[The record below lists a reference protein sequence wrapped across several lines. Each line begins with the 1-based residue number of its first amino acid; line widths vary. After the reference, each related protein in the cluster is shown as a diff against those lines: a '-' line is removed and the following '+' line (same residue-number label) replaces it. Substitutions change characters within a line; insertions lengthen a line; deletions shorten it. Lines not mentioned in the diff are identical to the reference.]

1 VIRIVSIA
9 ALLCLLVL
17 VLYLPSAHPP
27 ERFLAQIRSEHQA
40 MEEIWGE
47 TPALRILDR
56 ALGLQGA
63 AREATPVPPT
73 AVASAASGVDGAVA
87 REMASV
93 NQRLF
98 GNSYFRAIDALVLLA
113 AFRLSAMLEWLP
125 WMAAFVVAAIAD
137 GAISRVIKSKE
148 FLHHDPGAL
157 RAVRI
162 HGDHAELCAVVAMV
176 VPVQFTHLVSP
187 AVLATLALLSGRT
200 WRTSTAALESVGVV
214 LAVVA
219 DPPGVH
225 AKRLQNRRPC
235 HSWASETFA

>member
-1 VIRIVSIA
+1 MIRIVSIA

-63 AREATPVPPT
+63 ARDSTSIPPT
-73 AVASAASGVDGAVA
+73 AGESAASGVDGAVA

-125 WMAAFVVAAIAD
+125 WMAAFLVAAVAD

-148 FLHHDPGAL
+148 FLHHDPERFAL
-157 RAVRI
+157 YTSVAIVL
-162 HGDHAELCAVVAMV
+162 ACAFVVSMV
-176 VPVQFTHLVSP
+176 VPIGVHPVVGP
-187 AVLATLALLSGRT
+187 CVMATLGILAGR
-200 WRTSTAALESVGVV
+200 S
-214 LAVVA
+214 LAQF
-219 DPPGVH
+219 H
-225 AKRLQNRRPC
+225 RRG
-235 HSWASETFA
+235 

>member
-1 VIRIVSIA
+1 MIRIVSIA

-17 VLYLPSAHPP
+17 VLYLPSSHPP

-40 MEEIWGE
+40 IEEIWGE

-63 AREATPVPPT
+63 AREATPIP
-73 AVASAASGVDGAVA
+73 ANAGASAASGVDGAMA

-125 WMAAFVVAAIAD
+125 WLVVAALAALVD
-137 GAISRVIKSKE
+137 GGIVRLIKAKE
-148 FLHHDPGAL
+148 FRHHDPELFAL
-157 RAVRI
+157 FAGLAI
-162 HGDHAELCAVVAMV
+162 TAACAAVVALVIPVTMPPLLIPV
-176 VPVQFTHLVSP
+176 VPVGV
-187 AVLATLALLSGRT
+187 AVLAALAL
-200 WRTSTAALESVGVV
+200 ANF
-214 LAVVA
+214 
-219 DPPGVH
+219 H
-225 AKRLQNRRPC
+225 RR
-235 HSWASETFA
+235 A

>member
-1 VIRIVSIA
+1 MIRIVSIA

-63 AREATPVPPT
+63 AREATPVPPS
-73 AVASAASGVDGAVA
+73 ANASAASGVDSAVA

-98 GNSYFRAIDALVLLA
+98 GNTYFRAIDALVLLA

-125 WMAAFVVAAIAD
+125 WMAAFLAAAVAD

-148 FLHHDPGAL
+148 FLHHDPERFAL
-157 RAVRI
+157 YASLSI
-162 HGDHAELCAVVAMV
+162 LLACTAVVALV
-176 VPVQFTHLVSP
+176 LPIGVHPLVSP
-187 AVLATLALLSGRT
+187 GVVATLAVLWGR
-200 WRTSTAALESVGVV
+200 SV
-214 LAVVA
+214 A
-219 DPPGVH
+219 H
-225 AKRLQNRRPC
+225 FHRRG
-235 HSWASETFA
+235 

>member
-1 VIRIVSIA
+1 MIRVVSIA

-40 MEEIWGE
+40 MEELWGE
-47 TPALRILDR
+47 APALRILDR

-73 AVASAASGVDGAVA
+73 ASASAASGVDGAVA

-98 GNSYFRAIDALVLLA
+98 GSSYFRAIDALVLLA
-113 AFRLSAMLEWLP
+113 AFRLSAMLELLP
-125 WMAAFVVAAIAD
+125 WMAAFLAAAVAD

-148 FLHHDPGAL
+148 FLHHDPERFAL
-157 RAVRI
+157 YASVSI
-162 HGDHAELCAVVAMV
+162 LLTCGAVVALV
-176 VPVQFTHLVSP
+176 LPVGVHPLVSP
-187 AVLATLALLSGRT
+187 SVVAALAVLWGR
-200 WRTSTAALESVGVV
+200 SV
-214 LAVVA
+214 A
-219 DPPGVH
+219 H
-225 AKRLQNRRPC
+225 FHRRG
-235 HSWASETFA
+235 

>member
-1 VIRIVSIA
+1 MIRIVSIA

-40 MEEIWGE
+40 METLWGE
-47 TPALRILDR
+47 APALRILAR

-73 AVASAASGVDGAVA
+73 ASASAASGVDGAVA

-93 NQRLF
+93 NQRLS

-125 WMAAFVVAAIAD
+125 WMAAFLVSAVAD

-148 FLHHDPGAL
+148 FLHHDPERFAL
-157 RAVRI
+157 YASLSI
-162 HGDHAELCAVVAMV
+162 LLACAAVVALV
-176 VPVQFTHLVSP
+176 LPVGVHPLVGP
-187 AVLATLALLSGRT
+187 AVVATLAVLWGR
-200 WRTSTAALESVGVV
+200 SV
-214 LAVVA
+214 A
-219 DPPGVH
+219 H
-225 AKRLQNRRPC
+225 FHKR
-235 HSWASETFA
+235 

>member
-1 VIRIVSIA
+1 MIRIVSIA

-40 MEEIWGE
+40 MEEFWGE

-56 ALGLQGA
+56 ALGLQGT
-63 AREATPVPPT
+63 ARESTPIPPT
-73 AVASAASGVDGAVA
+73 AGASAASGVDDAVA

-125 WMAAFVVAAIAD
+125 WIGVFVSAALAD
-137 GAISRVIKSKE
+137 GAIERVLKGRE
-148 FLHHDPGAL
+148 FRQHDPERFAL
-157 RAVRI
+157 
-162 HGDHAELCAVVAMV
+162 
-176 VPVQFTHLVSP
+176 F
-187 AVLATLALLSGRT
+187 ATLAIL
-200 WRTSTAALESVGVV
+200 AACATVIGVV
-214 LAVVA
+214 LPVALAPWIMPAVPA
-219 DPPGVH
+219 GIALLLARSLAHFHRGP
-225 AKRLQNRRPC
+225 
-235 HSWASETFA
+235 

>member
-1 VIRIVSIA
+1 MIRIVSIA

-27 ERFLAQIRSEHQA
+27 ERFLAQIRSEYQA

-63 AREATPVPPT
+63 AREATPVPPI
-73 AVASAASGVDGAVA
+73 ASASAASGVDVAMA

-98 GNSYFRAIDALVLLA
+98 GNSYFRAIDSLVLLA

-125 WMAAFVVAAIAD
+125 WMAAFLVAAMAD

-148 FLHHDPGAL
+148 FLHHDPERFAL
-157 RAVRI
+157 YASMAIVLSC
-162 HGDHAELCAVVAMV
+162 AAVVSTV
-176 VPVQFTHLVSP
+176 VPVRVHPMVSP
-187 AVLATLALLSGRT
+187 AVLAALALLAGR
-200 WRTSTAALESVGVV
+200 SFS
-214 LAVVA
+214 
-219 DPPGVH
+219 H
-225 AKRLQNRRPC
+225 FHRR
-235 HSWASETFA
+235 A

>member
-1 VIRIVSIA
+1 MIRIVTIA

-40 MEEIWGE
+40 IEEIWGE

-63 AREATPVPPT
+63 ARESTPIPPT
-73 AVASAASGVDGAVA
+73 AGESAASGVDGAVA

-125 WMAAFVVAAIAD
+125 WMAAFLVAAMAD

-148 FLHHDPGAL
+148 FLHHDPERFAL
-157 RAVRI
+157 YTSVAIVL
-162 HGDHAELCAVVAMV
+162 ACAFVVSMV
-176 VPVQFTHLVSP
+176 VPIGVHPVVGP
-187 AVLATLALLSGRT
+187 CVMATLGILAGR
-200 WRTSTAALESVGVV
+200 S
-214 LAVVA
+214 LAQF
-219 DPPGVH
+219 H
-225 AKRLQNRRPC
+225 RRG
-235 HSWASETFA
+235 

>member
-1 VIRIVSIA
+1 MIRIVSIA

-40 MEEIWGE
+40 REALWGE
-47 TPALRILDR
+47 APALRILDR
-56 ALGLQGA
+56 ALFLQGT
-63 AREATPVPPT
+63 AREAAPVPPT

-125 WMAAFVVAAIAD
+125 WMAAFLVAAVAD

-148 FLHHDPGAL
+148 FLHHDPERFAL
-157 RAVRI
+157 YASVSI
-162 HGDHAELCAVVAMV
+162 LLACADVVALV
-176 VPVQFTHLVSP
+176 LPVAVHPLVSP
-187 AVLATLALLSGRT
+187 AVLATLAVLWGR
-200 WRTSTAALESVGVV
+200 SV
-214 LAVVA
+214 A
-219 DPPGVH
+219 H
-225 AKRLQNRRPC
+225 FHRRG
-235 HSWASETFA
+235 

>member
-1 VIRIVSIA
+1 MIRIVSIA

-40 MEEIWGE
+40 IEEIWGE

-73 AVASAASGVDGAVA
+73 AGASAASGVDSSVA

-98 GNSYFRAIDALVLLA
+98 GNTYFRAIDALVLLA
-113 AFRLSAMLEWLP
+113 AFRLSTMLEWLP
-125 WMAAFVVAAIAD
+125 WMAVFVVAVLID
-137 GAISRVIKSKE
+137 GSISRTIKSRE
-148 FLHHDPGAL
+148 FRQHDPERFAL
-157 RAVRI
+157 FA
-162 HGDHAELCAVVAMV
+162 
-176 VPVQFTHLVSP
+176 S
-187 AVLATLALLSGRT
+187 
-200 WRTSTAALESVGVV
+200 
-214 LAVVA
+214 LAVVCTCSTVIA
-219 DPPGVH
+219 AVVPFTLHPLIMPAVPAAISALLGRSLAH
-225 AKRLQNRRPC
+225 FHLRP
-235 HSWASETFA
+235 

>member
-1 VIRIVSIA
+1 MIRVVTIA

-27 ERFLAQIRSEHQA
+27 ERFLAQIRIEHHA

-63 AREATPVPPT
+63 AREATPIPPT
-73 AVASAASGVDGAVA
+73 AGASAASGVDGAVA

-125 WMAAFVVAAIAD
+125 WLVAGALAALVD
-137 GAISRVIKSKE
+137 GGIVRLIKAKE
-148 FLHHDPGAL
+148 FRHHDPELFAL
-157 RAVRI
+157 FAGLAI
-162 HGDHAELCAVVAMV
+162 TAACAAVVALVLPVTMPPLLIPV
-176 VPVQFTHLVSP
+176 VPVGVAAF
-187 AVLATLALLSGRT
+187 AALAL
-200 WRTSTAALESVGVV
+200 ANF
-214 LAVVA
+214 
-219 DPPGVH
+219 H
-225 AKRLQNRRPC
+225 RR
-235 HSWASETFA
+235 A

>member
-1 VIRIVSIA
+1 MIRVVSIA

-40 MEEIWGE
+40 LEALWGE
-47 TPALRILDR
+47 APALRILDR
-56 ALGLQGA
+56 ALGIQGA

-73 AVASAASGVDGAVA
+73 AVASEASGVDGAVA

-125 WMAAFVVAAIAD
+125 WMAAFVAAAMAD

-148 FLHHDPGAL
+148 FLHHDPERFALYASLAILLTCGGA
-157 RAVRI
+157 
-162 HGDHAELCAVVAMV
+162 VAMV
-176 VPVQFTHLVSP
+176 MPISLHPLVAP
-187 AVLATLALLSGRT
+187 AGLSVLAMLWGR
-200 WRTSTAALESVGVV
+200 SIA
-214 LAVVA
+214 
-219 DPPGVH
+219 H
-225 AKRLQNRRPC
+225 FHRRG
-235 HSWASETFA
+235 

>member
-1 VIRIVSIA
+1 MIRIVSIA

-40 MEEIWGE
+40 MEALWGE
-47 TPALRILDR
+47 APALRILDR

-73 AVASAASGVDGAVA
+73 ASASAASSVDGAVA

-93 NQRLF
+93 NLRLF

-125 WMAAFVVAAIAD
+125 WMAAFVAAAMAD

-148 FLHHDPGAL
+148 FLHHDPEVFAL
-157 RAVRI
+157 AVSAAI
-162 HGDHAELCAVVAMV
+162 
-176 VPVQFTHLVSP
+176 
-187 AVLATLALLSGRT
+187 VLACTAAVTFVLPTTLPPLTLPTVIVAIALLAA
-200 WRTSTAALESVGVV
+200 AALSSF
-214 LAVVA
+214 
-219 DPPGVH
+219 H
-225 AKRLQNRRPC
+225 RR
-235 HSWASETFA
+235 A

>member
-1 VIRIVSIA
+1 VIRVVSIA

-27 ERFLAQIRSEHQA
+27 DRFLAQIRSEHQA
-40 MEEIWGE
+40 MEELWGE
-47 TPALRILDR
+47 APALRILDR

-63 AREATPVPPT
+63 AREATPVPLT
-73 AVASAASGVDGAVA
+73 EVASAASGVDGAVA

-125 WMAAFVVAAIAD
+125 WMAAFVAAAMAD

-148 FLHHDPGAL
+148 FLHHDPERFAL
-157 RAVRI
+157 YASLAIV
-162 HGDHAELCAVVAMV
+162 LSCAAAIAIV
-176 VPVQFTHLVSP
+176 VPVAIHPMVNPFL
-187 AVLATLALLSGRT
+187 
-200 WRTSTAALESVGVV
+200 
-214 LAVVA
+214 VVA
-219 DPPGVH
+219 LGLLCARSLANFH
-225 AKRLQNRRPC
+225 RR
-235 HSWASETFA
+235 A

>member
-1 VIRIVSIA
+1 MIRVVTIA

-47 TPALRILDR
+47 TPAMRILDR

-63 AREATPVPPT
+63 AREATPVPPI
-73 AVASAASGVDGAVA
+73 ASASAASGVDGAVA

-113 AFRLSAMLEWLP
+113 AFRVSAMLEWLP
-125 WMAAFVVAAIAD
+125 WMAAFLVAAMAD

-148 FLHHDPGAL
+148 FLHHDPERFAL
-157 RAVRI
+157 YASMSI
-162 HGDHAELCAVVAMV
+162 LLACAAVVALV
-176 VPVQFTHLVSP
+176 LPVGVHPLVSP
-187 AVLATLALLSGRT
+187 IVMATLAVLCGR
-200 WRTSTAALESVGVV
+200 STA
-214 LAVVA
+214 
-219 DPPGVH
+219 H
-225 AKRLQNRRPC
+225 FHRRG
-235 HSWASETFA
+235 

>member
-1 VIRIVSIA
+1 MIRIVSIA

-40 MEEIWGE
+40 IEEIWGE

-63 AREATPVPPT
+63 AREATPIPPN
-73 AVASAASGVDGAVA
+73 AGASAASGVDGAMA

-125 WMAAFVVAAIAD
+125 WMAAFLAAAVAD

-148 FLHHDPGAL
+148 FLHHDPERFAL
-157 RAVRI
+157 YASVSI
-162 HGDHAELCAVVAMV
+162 LLACAAVVALV
-176 VPVQFTHLVSP
+176 LPVGVHPLVSP
-187 AVLATLALLSGRT
+187 SVVVTLAVLWGR
-200 WRTSTAALESVGVV
+200 SV
-214 LAVVA
+214 A
-219 DPPGVH
+219 H
-225 AKRLQNRRPC
+225 FHKR
-235 HSWASETFA
+235 

>member
-1 VIRIVSIA
+1 MIRVVSIA

-40 MEEIWGE
+40 MEELWGE
-47 TPALRILDR
+47 APALRILDR

-63 AREATPVPPT
+63 AREATPAPPT
-73 AVASAASGVDGAVA
+73 ASASAASGVDGAVA

-125 WMAAFVVAAIAD
+125 WMAAFLAAAVAD

-148 FLHHDPGAL
+148 FLHHDPERFAL
-157 RAVRI
+157 YASVSI
-162 HGDHAELCAVVAMV
+162 LLACAAVVALV
-176 VPVQFTHLVSP
+176 LPVGVHPLVNP
-187 AVLATLALLSGRT
+187 AVVATLAVLWGR
-200 WRTSTAALESVGVV
+200 SV
-214 LAVVA
+214 A
-219 DPPGVH
+219 H
-225 AKRLQNRRPC
+225 FHRRG
-235 HSWASETFA
+235 

>member
-1 VIRIVSIA
+1 MIRVVSIA

-40 MEEIWGE
+40 MEEFWGE

-56 ALGLQGA
+56 ALGLQGT
-63 AREATPVPPT
+63 ARESTPIPPT
-73 AVASAASGVDGAVA
+73 AGASAASGVDDAVA

-125 WMAAFVVAAIAD
+125 WVVAGALAALVD
-137 GAISRVIKSKE
+137 GGIVRLIKAKE
-148 FLHHDPGAL
+148 FRHHDPELFAL
-157 RAVRI
+157 FAGLAI
-162 HGDHAELCAVVAMV
+162 TAACAAVVALVIPATMPPLLMPV
-176 VPVQFTHLVSP
+176 VPV
-187 AVLATLALLSGRT
+187 AVAALAALAL
-200 WRTSTAALESVGVV
+200 ANF
-214 LAVVA
+214 
-219 DPPGVH
+219 H
-225 AKRLQNRRPC
+225 RR
-235 HSWASETFA
+235 A

>member
-1 VIRIVSIA
+1 MIRIVSIA

-27 ERFLAQIRSEHQA
+27 ERFLAQIRSERQA

-73 AVASAASGVDGAVA
+73 ASASAASGVDGAVA

-98 GNSYFRAIDALVLLA
+98 GNNYFRAIDALVLLA

-125 WMAAFVVAAIAD
+125 WIAAFLAAAVAD

-148 FLHHDPGAL
+148 FLHHDPERFAL
-157 RAVRI
+157 YASVSILLACAAVI
-162 HGDHAELCAVVAMV
+162 ALVL
-176 VPVQFTHLVSP
+176 PVGVHPLVSP
-187 AVLATLALLSGRT
+187 IVVATLTVLWGR
-200 WRTSTAALESVGVV
+200 S
-214 LAVVA
+214 LA
-219 DPPGVH
+219 H
-225 AKRLQNRRPC
+225 FHRRG
-235 HSWASETFA
+235 

>member
-1 VIRIVSIA
+1 MIRIVSIA

-40 MEEIWGE
+40 METIWGE
-47 TPALRILDR
+47 APALRILDR

-73 AVASAASGVDGAVA
+73 ASASAASGVDGAVA

-93 NQRLF
+93 NQRLS

-125 WMAAFVVAAIAD
+125 WMAAFLVAAVAD

-148 FLHHDPGAL
+148 FLHHDPERFAL
-157 RAVRI
+157 YASLSI
-162 HGDHAELCAVVAMV
+162 LLACAAVVALV
-176 VPVQFTHLVSP
+176 LPVGVHPLVGP
-187 AVLATLALLSGRT
+187 AVVATLAVLWGR
-200 WRTSTAALESVGVV
+200 SV
-214 LAVVA
+214 A
-219 DPPGVH
+219 H
-225 AKRLQNRRPC
+225 FHKR
-235 HSWASETFA
+235 